1 MGGTQ
6 SVGAEGGESRILYT
20 NAMVVREVFLIPEG
34 DPGRYATYTPSAV
47 EGVSTSKRGSE
58 GSRADREH
66 TSMIDLILAVFKS
79 SRSNQCRA
87 RREPM
92 RGDLIQI
99 III

>member
-47 EGVSTSKRGSE
+47 EGVSTSKRRSQRD
-58 GSRADREH
+58 RADRQH
-66 TSMIDLILAVFKS
+66 TSMIDLKLAIFKS
-79 SRSNQCRA
+79 SRSNQ
-87 RREPM
+87 
-92 RGDLIQI
+92 
-99 III
+99 